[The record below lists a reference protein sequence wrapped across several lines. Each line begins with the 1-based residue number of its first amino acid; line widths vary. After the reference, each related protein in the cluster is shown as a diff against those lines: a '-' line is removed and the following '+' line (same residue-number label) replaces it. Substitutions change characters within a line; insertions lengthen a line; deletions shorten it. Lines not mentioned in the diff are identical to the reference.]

1 MDRNYNDP
9 NDQLEPGFDRTDE
22 RISGASGGERVR
34 RAADAALHDHDEPAD
49 LGDRV
54 GEATGGV
61 AGAAT
66 GAALGSLGGPIG
78 TIIGGIAGAVGGWW
92 AGRAVSEAA
101 ESFTDEDDRYYR
113 RQFEQRR
120 SGGALDPVSNLDPA
134 GAYTSRATGESASAA
149 GDDLDYDDYDRV
161 RPAYQ
166 IGYLAGI
173 NPDYQGRS
181 FDEVEPDL
189 QRGWT
194 NVGSGQGDWANVR
207 DYARDAY
214 SQGQQGQDRRITLSE
229 EQLDIGKRQVQ
240 AGEVEIRKTVE
251 TEHVRETVPVTRE
264 ELSVERRPLSAD
276 AATGADIGEDEIRIP
291 LMQEE
296 VVVDKRV
303 VPKEEVVVKKHA
315 VTEERVVAD
324 DVRRERLE
332 TDGLNDARVRG
343 RSRDDARDELR

>member
-1 MDRNYNDP
+1 MARDYNDP
-9 NDQLEPGFDRTDE
+9 NDQFDPGFNRTDDH
-22 RISGASGGERVR
+22 ISGASAGGKFR

-101 ESFTDEDDRYYR
+101 ESFTDEDDTYYR

-120 SGGALDPVSNLDPA
+120 AGGALTPA
-134 GAYTSRATGESASAA
+134 GS
-149 GDDLDYDDYDRV
+149 GDDLDYDYDRA

-166 IGYLAGI
+166 IGYLAGM
-173 NPDYQGRS
+173 NPDYEGRR
-181 FDEVEPDL
+181 FEDVEPEL

-194 NVGSGQGDWANVR
+194 SVGSGEGDWSSVR

-214 SQGQQGQDRRITLSE
+214 SHGQERRLTLSE
-229 EQLDIGKRQVQ
+229 EQLSIGKRQVQ

-264 ELSVERRPLSAD
+264 EVSVERRPLSAD
-276 AATGADIGEDEIRIP
+276 AATGADIGEDEIRVP

-324 DVRRERLE
+324 DLRRERLD
-332 TDGLNDARVRG
+332 TDGLNGLNDARVRD

>member
-1 MDRNYNDP
+1 MARINNDP
-9 NDQLEPGFDRTDE
+9 NDQFDPGLDRTDD
-22 RISGASGGERVR
+22 RISGASASGKVR
-34 RAADAALHDHDEPAD
+34 RAADAALHNHDEPAD

-66 GAALGSLGGPIG
+66 GAAIGSLGGPIG

-101 ESFTDEDDRYYR
+101 ESFTDEDDSYYR
-113 RQFEQRR
+113 RHFEQRR
-120 SGGALDPVSNLDPA
+120 AGGALDPLNTTDRS
-134 GAYTSRATGESASAA
+134 GAYTSRATGEGASGA
-149 GDDLDYDDYDRV
+149 GNDFDYERV

-166 IGYLAGI
+166 IGYLAGM
-173 NPDYQGRS
+173 NPDYQGRR
-181 FDEVEPDL
+181 FEDVEPDL
-189 QRGWT
+189 RRGWT
-194 NVGSGQGDWANVR
+194 SVGSGQGDWPSVR

-214 SQGQQGQDRRITLSE
+214 SQAQERRITLSE
-229 EQLDIGKRQVQ
+229 EQLSIGKRQVQ

-264 ELSVERRPLSAD
+264 EVSVERRPLSAD
-276 AATGADIGEDEIRIP
+276 AATGADIGEDEISVP

-343 RSRDDARDELR
+343 RSLDDARDELR